1 MRVRNKPWADDLIAE
16 NPEAIVLDAAAHRGH
31 WQDRFKQQQP
41 LQVEIGTGK
50 GQFLIGMAKAHP
62 EINFVGIELQKSVLA
77 AALKTSLPEALDN
90 LQWVLADGD
99 GVETFFE
106 PGEVDQLYLN
116 FSDPWP
122 KTRHEKRRLT
132 YKTFLASYQTVL
144 RDNGKIQFKTDNR
157 HLFEYSLMS
166 MTAFGLQLTEVSL
179 DLHADIA
186 ASDGKLENIET
197 EYEQKFSAKGQPIYR
212 LVVEMPDKAK

>member
-16 NPEAIVLDAAAHRGH
+16 NPEAIVLDPAAHRGH
-31 WQDRFKQQQP
+31 WQDRFKQRQP

-122 KTRHEKRRLT
+122 KSRHEKRRLT
-132 YKTFLASYQTVL
+132 Y
-144 RDNGKIQFKTDNR
+144 
-157 HLFEYSLMS
+157 
-166 MTAFGLQLTEVSL
+166 
-179 DLHADIA
+179 
-186 ASDGKLENIET
+186 
-197 EYEQKFSAKGQPIYR
+197 
-212 LVVEMPDKAK
+212 

>member
-16 NPEAIVLDAAAHRGH
+16 NPAAIVTNPAKYRGH
-31 WQDRFKQQQP
+31 WQDRFKQSQP

-77 AALKTSLPEALDN
+77 AALKTSLPEELTN

-106 PGEVDQLYLN
+106 PGEVTQLYLN

-132 YKTFLASYQTVL
+132 YKTFLASYQAIL
-144 RDNGKIQFKTDNR
+144 QKDGKIQFKTDNR

-166 MTAFGLQLTEVSL
+166 MTAFGMRLMEVSL
-179 DLHADIA
+179 DLHTDIE
-186 ASDGKLENIET
+186 ASEGQLENIET
-197 EYEQKFSAKGQPIYR
+197 EYEQKFAAKGQPIYR
-212 LVVEMPDKAK
+212 LVAEMPPRSE